1 MIRNGI
7 LSAATKEH
15 PDARP
20 AVEDAITV
28 GTAFFHRP
36 MAAFL
41 SKFEPNLDPPTA
53 NSRLIMAGGL
63 IANLGDDAEKTWAL
77 IAKYQNLLGPALKQV
92 TIDGK
97 TWFQLKPAPDA
108 PELTWG
114 LQGQYVIVG
123 MGSGEV
129 EGILARMKEQPP
141 KWLTAVRNRLPV
153 GRRSMFLFV
162 NARAIVEM
170 IADKG
175 VAKAD
180 TVIKALGLD
189 RLTAIASTSGLD
201 GDGYVGKSLLGV
213 RGEPA
218 GIFDILNQKPLT
230 AQDLAP
236 LPKDALM
243 AMAFRMDL
251 ASAWQKG
258 LQIASAIDPRA
269 ADEFKEKLG
278 GMETQIGLKLED
290 DLLKPL
296 GDVWCLSSAPPSGFP
311 PVASYLVVVSVRDA
325 KRLSAT
331 HEKLLALAAALMAAG
346 PDGKPR
352 PKINRIERNGRTIF
366 ALALPQLSGLTGPC
380 WSLTEKELVIAPTPN
395 VIEAYLGRPEGS
407 GSLADAPEV
416 AGALRGDHPPF
427 MLTYQNSP
435 VLAQYALLGLNL
447 VLRMTSGD
455 LKKSGI
461 DVDASLIPPPN
472 AIVPHLR
479 PIVCAAA
486 WSKVGLQMAS
496 SRTFPGESMTAVGP
510 IMPIMVALLL
520 PAVQAARGR
529 AALAVDE

>member
-77 IAKYQNLLGPALKQV
+77 IAKYQNLLGPVLKQV

-175 VAKAD
+175 A
-180 TVIKALGLD
+180 
-189 RLTAIASTSGLD
+189 R
-201 GDGYVGKSLLGV
+201 
-213 RGEPA
+213 
-218 GIFDILNQKPLT
+218 
-230 AQDLAP
+230 
-236 LPKDALM
+236 
-243 AMAFRMDL
+243 
-251 ASAWQKG
+251 
-258 LQIASAIDPRA
+258 
-269 ADEFKEKLG
+269 
-278 GMETQIGLKLED
+278 
-290 DLLKPL
+290 
-296 GDVWCLSSAPPSGFP
+296 
-311 PVASYLVVVSVRDA
+311 
-325 KRLSAT
+325 
-331 HEKLLALAAALMAAG
+331 
-346 PDGKPR
+346 
-352 PKINRIERNGRTIF
+352 
-366 ALALPQLSGLTGPC
+366 
-380 WSLTEKELVIAPTPN
+380 
-395 VIEAYLGRPEGS
+395 
-407 GSLADAPEV
+407 
-416 AGALRGDHPPF
+416 
-427 MLTYQNSP
+427 
-435 VLAQYALLGLNL
+435 
-447 VLRMTSGD
+447 
-455 LKKSGI
+455 
-461 DVDASLIPPPN
+461 
-472 AIVPHLR
+472 R
-479 PIVCAAA
+479 PI
-486 WSKVGLQMAS
+486 
-496 SRTFPGESMTAVGP
+496 R
-510 IMPIMVALLL
+510 
-520 PAVQAARGR
+520 
-529 AALAVDE
+529 